1 MTTWTGK
8 RILFLAGMF
17 EVPEK
22 SLYIKSE
29 MDTTKFFK
37 ENLKIFLSKS
47 YIYLKKYTITRSICT
62 VVHFTAAGSI
72 VSVFKGYSLFP
83 FSIAQN
89 ET

>member
-37 ENLKIFLSKS
+37 ENLKIF
-47 YIYLKKYTITRSICT
+47 YLKAIFTLKVHDYPEYMHCCT
-62 VVHFTAAGSI
+62 LYS
-72 VSVFKGYSLFP
+72 SVKHSHGV
-83 FSIAQN
+83 
-89 ET
+89 